1 MNCLLYRCYMA
12 IANYKPGQRPETFNE
27 VPQIYPPKYN
37 GIVAD
42 NKYVPTS
49 SLLSY
54 AAGMRWTVDY
64 YCQILGD
71 SLNVKMLDI
80 GEPSVYQQFSEIKR
94 LELLVQTPLQ
104 STQNTQNNMMVV
116 TGNALITPNIVP
128 NTGDSFVADIGDG
141 VLGLFAVTSSIR
153 KIYMMDSV
161 FEIEYMLLGP
171 ASEQS
176 ERYEDLKKKVVK
188 TSYYTKILEDNNRP
202 SLIASQ
208 EYENVLNYQT
218 ELRKLVNL
226 YFTSFFNIGF
236 NTLLIPGQEPATI
249 LDIFMVR
256 MILKIVD
263 TDMSPNI
270 QRINK
275 PNLTG
280 EPYLSQPTFWDAML
294 EQDINILGVANQQM
308 AVADIYQFNGNPYL
322 ESAKFSFIDYVVY
335 PIRPDESLF
344 IENSEYPKGL
354 SPLELKNSQVV
365 LNGTQLDTVNN
376 VYVLNNT
383 TIPLINTTI
392 IDQYYVLS
400 SAFYNPSSGVQM
412 SVIEILVNDYLNRRN
427 PNSDMLNALL
437 KNYRGWTRLDQFY
450 YIPILIFLLKNK
462 LKNY

>member
-1 MNCLLYRCYMA
+1 MA

-37 GIVAD
+37 GIVRD

-54 AAGMRWTVDY
+54 VAGMHWTVDY
-64 YCQILGD
+64 FCQVLGD

-80 GEPSVYQQFSEIKR
+80 GEPSAYQQFSEIKN

-104 STQNTQNNMMVV
+104 STQNTQNNLMIV
-116 TGNALITPNIVP
+116 TGSALVTANVVP
-128 NTGDSFVADIGDG
+128 NTGDSFLADIGDG
-141 VLGLFAVTSSIR
+141 VLGLFSVTSSIR

-161 FEIEYMLLGP
+161 FEIEYTLLGP
-171 ASEQS
+171 ANDLS
-176 ERYEDLKKKVVK
+176 ERYEDLKKKVV
-188 TSYYTKILEDNNRP
+188 TTTYYAKIIENNNRP

-208 EYENVLNYQT
+208 DYENVLNYQT
-218 ELRKLVNL
+218 ELRKLVHS
-226 YFTSFFNIGF
+226 YFTNFFNLSF

-249 LDIFMVR
+249 LDIFLVR

-263 TDMSPNI
+263 TDMSLNI

-294 EQDINILGVANQQM
+294 EQDYGILAVANQQM

-365 LNGTQLDTVNN
+365 LNGAQINTVTG
-376 VYVLNNT
+376 VYALNNA

-400 SAFYNPSSGVQM
+400 EAFYNPSSGLQM
-412 SVIEILVNDYLNRRN
+412 SVIEILVTDYLNRRSL
-427 PNSDMLNALL
+427 NSSMLNALL
-437 KNYRGWTRLDQFY
+437 SNYRGWTRLDQFY

>member
-1 MNCLLYRCYMA
+1 
-12 IANYKPGQRPETFNE
+12 
-27 VPQIYPPKYN
+27 
-37 GIVAD
+37 
-42 NKYVPTS
+42 
-49 SLLSY
+49 
-54 AAGMRWTVDY
+54 
-64 YCQILGD
+64 
-71 SLNVKMLDI
+71 
-80 GEPSVYQQFSEIKR
+80 
-94 LELLVQTPLQ
+94 
-104 STQNTQNNMMVV
+104 
-116 TGNALITPNIVP
+116 
-128 NTGDSFVADIGDG
+128 
-141 VLGLFAVTSSIR
+141 
-153 KIYMMDSV
+153 MDSV
-161 FEIEYMLLGP
+161 FEIEYTLLGP
-171 ASEQS
+171 ANDLS
-176 ERYEDLKKKVVK
+176 ERYEDLKKKVV
-188 TSYYTKILEDNNRP
+188 TTTYYAKIIENNNRP

-208 EYENVLNYQT
+208 DYENVLNYQT
-218 ELRKLVNL
+218 ELRKLVHS
-226 YFTSFFNIGF
+226 YFTNFFNISF

-249 LDIFMVR
+249 LDIFLVR

-263 TDMSPNI
+263 TDMSLNI

-294 EQDINILGVANQQM
+294 EQDYGILAVANQQM

-365 LNGTQLDTVNN
+365 LNGAQINTVTG
-376 VYVLNNT
+376 VYALNNA

-400 SAFYNPSSGVQM
+400 EAFYNPSSGLQM
-412 SVIEILVNDYLNRRN
+412 SVIEILVTDYLNRRSL
-427 PNSDMLNALL
+427 NSNMLNALL
-437 KNYRGWTRLDQFY
+437 SNYRGWTRLDQFY

>member
-1 MNCLLYRCYMA
+1 MA

-37 GIVAD
+37 GIVMD

-54 AAGMRWTVDY
+54 ASGMHWTVDY
-64 YCQILGD
+64 FCQVLGD

-80 GEPSVYQQFSEIKR
+80 GEPSAYQQFSEIKN

-104 STQNTQNNMMVV
+104 STQNTQNNLMVV
-116 TGNALITPNIVP
+116 TGNALVTANVVP
-128 NTGDSFVADIGDG
+128 NTGDSFLADIGDG
-141 VLGLFAVTSSIR
+141 VIGLFSVTSSTR

-161 FEIEYMLLGP
+161 FEIDYTLLGP
-171 ASEQS
+171 ANDLS
-176 ERYEDLKKKVVK
+176 ERYEDLKKKVVA
-188 TSYYTKILEDNNRP
+188 TTYYTKIIENNNRP

-218 ELRKLVNL
+218 ELRKLVHA
-226 YFTSFFNIGF
+226 YFTNFFNLSF

-249 LDIFMVR
+249 LDIFLVR

-263 TDMSPNI
+263 TDMSVNI
-270 QRINK
+270 QKINK

-294 EQDINILGVANQQM
+294 EQDYNILGVANQQM

-354 SPLELKNSQVV
+354 SPLALKNGQVV
-365 LNGTQLDTVNN
+365 LNGAQINTVNG
-376 VYVLNNT
+376 VYALNNS

-400 SAFYNPSSGVQM
+400 EAFYNPASGLPM
-412 SVIEILVNDYLNRRN
+412 SVIEVLVTDYLNRRSL
-427 PNSDMLNALL
+427 NSSMINALL
-437 KNYRGWTRLDQFY
+437 SNYRGWTRLDQFY

>member
-1 MNCLLYRCYMA
+1 MA

-37 GIVAD
+37 GIVRD

-54 AAGMRWTVDY
+54 VAGMHWTVDY
-64 YCQILGD
+64 FCQVLGD

-80 GEPSVYQQFSEIKR
+80 GEPSAYQQFSEIKN

-104 STQNTQNNMMVV
+104 STQNTQNNLMIV
-116 TGNALITPNIVP
+116 TGSALVTANVVP
-128 NTGDSFVADIGDG
+128 NTGDSFLADIGDG
-141 VLGLFAVTSSIR
+141 VLGLFSVTSSIR

-161 FEIEYMLLGP
+161 FEIEYTLLGP
-171 ASEQS
+171 ANDLS
-176 ERYEDLKKKVVK
+176 ERYEDLKKKVV
-188 TSYYTKILEDNNRP
+188 TTTYYAKIIENNNRP

-208 EYENVLNYQT
+208 DYENVLNYQT
-218 ELRKLVNL
+218 ELRKLVHS
-226 YFTSFFNIGF
+226 YFTNFFNLSF

-249 LDIFMVR
+249 LDIFLVR

-263 TDMSPNI
+263 TDMSLNI

-294 EQDINILGVANQQM
+294 EQDYGILAIANQQM

-365 LNGTQLDTVNN
+365 LNGAQINTVTG
-376 VYVLNNT
+376 VYALNNA

-400 SAFYNPSSGVQM
+400 EAFYNPSSGLQM
-412 SVIEILVNDYLNRRN
+412 SVIEILVTDYLNRRSL
-427 PNSDMLNALL
+427 NSSMLNALL
-437 KNYRGWTRLDQFY
+437 SNYRGWTRLDQFY